1 MRHRAGA
8 ASRRLTLTETPMK
21 LQNLI
26 ATLILAAFAAT
37 SAYAADE
44 KKDKAKDDKTAT
56 TAPEKDKSKD
66 ASSGGTAKKEE
77 KKEPK

>member
-1 MRHRAGA
+1 
-8 ASRRLTLTETPMK
+8 MK

-44 KKDKAKDDKTAT
+44 KKDAKDDKTAT

-77 KKEPK
+77 KKDPK